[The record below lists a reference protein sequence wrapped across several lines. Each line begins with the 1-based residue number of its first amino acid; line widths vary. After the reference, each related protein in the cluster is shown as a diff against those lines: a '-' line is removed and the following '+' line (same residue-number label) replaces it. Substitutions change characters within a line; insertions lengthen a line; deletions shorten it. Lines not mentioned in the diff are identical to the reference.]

1 MDPRYFARRI
11 VLFLTECSV
20 SLSVFSQSLFF
31 FFFYLNRFV
40 FRSIRLVITRTQSS
54 IFLLLER
61 LLQCDGQ
68 IVRNNYTKWRQKKK
82 KKSGRKDLSLLV
94 IRFISDA
101 VNIKHV
107 CDKVK
112 LASGALPWFYF

>member
-1 MDPRYFARRI
+1 MGK
-11 VLFLTECSV
+11 
-20 SLSVFSQSLFF
+20 LSGIIIP
-31 FFFYLNRFV
+31 NGGR
-40 FRSIRLVITRTQSS
+40 
-54 IFLLLER
+54 
-61 LLQCDGQ
+61 
-68 IVRNNYTKWRQKKK
+68 KK

>member
-82 KKSGRKDLSLLV
+82 KK
-94 IRFISDA
+94 
-101 VNIKHV
+101 
-107 CDKVK
+107 
-112 LASGALPWFYF
+112 W